1 MKYSYSE
8 LVTFARDA
16 NFTGRSAEIIAA
28 IGMAESGGDDQAVNP
43 NDPNGGSFGVL
54 QINGIHPGA
63 KDTLGNP
70 SLSFNMAEE
79 ISKSGTDFKPWST
92 YTSGRYLQFMP
103 TESEILELL
112 KKQVNPPQETHV
124 LQTTQPTGSTMNPA
138 ANAATS
144 GGTAGAFV
152 ALLAWGLSFKN
163 VTLPADVA
171 AAIQILLTS
180 GIGYFLHIQ
189 TRSKQ

>member
-1 MKYSYSE
+1 MKYSYSQ
-8 LVTFARDA
+8 LVTFAHDT
-16 NFTGRSAEIIAA
+16 NFTGRAAEIIAA

-54 QINGIHPGA
+54 QINSIHPGA

-70 SLSFNMAEE
+70 SLSFKMAYE
-79 ISKSGTDFKPWST
+79 ISKGGTNFTPWAT
-92 YTSGRYLQFMP
+92 YTNGRYYEFMSP
-103 TESEILELL
+103 APST
-112 KKQVNPPQETHV
+112 PV
-124 LQTTQPTGSTMNPA
+124 LQTTQLIGSTMNPA

-163 VTLPADVA
+163 VMLPADVA